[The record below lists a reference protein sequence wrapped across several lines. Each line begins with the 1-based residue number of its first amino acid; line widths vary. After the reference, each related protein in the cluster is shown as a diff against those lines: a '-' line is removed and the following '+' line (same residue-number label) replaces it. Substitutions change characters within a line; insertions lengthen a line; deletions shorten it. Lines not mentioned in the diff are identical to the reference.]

1 MQILQRCKSILSLGA
16 LFFVVPVFANQAPL
30 IDSLQDVSVSVG
42 EQVSVRI
49 VPRDADGVVPGLRVI
64 DIPAGAMFSDNG
76 DGTRTFKWLP
86 QQNQLGTY
94 KVTFEAIDAVDQNLR
109 NGRSMVITVRESSS
123 QNEPGIGNRPPEF
136 ESLVDRSVT
145 VGDTFNFRVVPFDP
159 EGLVP
164 GLRLNNLP
172 NGASFDDNR
181 DGTRQFRWT
190 PTAGQTGPHR
200 LSFVAFEEADANINT
215 TQTVT
220 LTVNAGNADPVEDNE
235 PNNGDSSLAFVD
247 LNDQFVFL
255 GQSLSLVVRATSADG
270 SVPGLALD
278 RMPVDSSFQDN
289 GDGTRTFRWMPFP
302 INLGDTFVDVIA
314 IDSKD
319 PTLRINKTIR
329 IRVERD
335 PNKPVNFSPVINGI
349 SNPVIRVGDTLN
361 QVVFPKDPDFTVPNL
376 QPLNLPSDAQFVDNG
391 DGSRDVVWTTDAND
405 LGDHTFFFRA
415 SDSEDANLFDEKSF
429 TVSVVERA
437 TFDRPGERLRVLAEQ
452 RDFLLGFAI
461 VLNSADIAD
470 NQLYLEM
477 ASEEFNMITPE
488 NSHKMGW
495 IQPQRGVYRWEDAD
509 AIANYAMEKG
519 MVLHGHPLIWYAQLP
534 GWVQSADPSQA
545 RSIMSEYISA
555 LAGRYRGRVKVWDVV
570 NEAIN
575 DEDGQLRES
584 IWFRGMG
591 EGYIR
596 EAFQMAKAADPNAI
610 LLYNDYDVSWINTK
624 SDAMYNLLKRE
635 LEAGTPI
642 NGVGF
647 QMHLRTDFTDFEGMK
662 NNLQR
667 FANLGLDIYITEFD
681 VAQDAEG
688 EEQKQAEIYRR
699 ALEICLAQSACKAM
713 QSWGYTDRYSWRA
726 GNRPLLLDSK
736 YQVKPAYTAWQS
748 TLRDYLR

>member
-1 MQILQRCKSILSLGA
+1 MQILQRFKSILSVGA
-16 LFFVVPVFANQAPL
+16 FFFAAPIFANQAPF
-30 IDSLQDVSVSVG
+30 IDPLQDVTVTVG
-42 EQVSVRI
+42 EQVSVRV
-49 VPRDADGVVPGLRVI
+49 VPTDPEGVVPGLRII

-86 QQNQLGTY
+86 QQNQIGAH
-94 KVTFEAIDAVDQNLR
+94 KVTFEAVDAIDPNLR
-109 NGRSMVITVRESSS
+109 NGRSMVISVSAVGFRE
-123 QNEPGIGNRPPEF
+123 EPETANRPPEF
-136 ESLVDRSVT
+136 ESLINRTIT
-145 VGDTFNFRVVPFDP
+145 VGGAFDFRVVPFDP

-164 GLRLNNLP
+164 GLRLDNMP
-172 NGASFDDNR
+172 AGASFEDNR
-181 DGTRQFRWT
+181 DGTRQFRWA
-190 PTAGQTGPHR
+190 PSAQQTGEHQ
-200 LSFVAFEEADANINT
+200 LSFVAFEEADASINT
-215 TQTVT
+215 TKTIT
-220 LTVNAGNADPVEDNE
+220 LTVNAGE
-235 PNNGDSSLAFVD
+235 PDRETDIETGNNSGLAFVD
-247 LNDQFVFL
+247 LTDQFVFL
-255 GQSLSLVVRATSADG
+255 GQPLNLRVKAISADG
-270 SVPGLALD
+270 TVPGLALD

-319 PTLRINKTIR
+319 PTIRINKTIR

-335 PNKPVNFSPVINGI
+335 PNNPVNFSPVINGI
-349 SNPVIRVGDTLN
+349 NNPTIRVGDTLN
-361 QVVFPKDPDFTVPNL
+361 QIVFPKDPDFTVPNL
-376 QPLNLPSDAQFVDNG
+376 QALNLPSDAQFVDNG
-391 DGSRDVVWTTDAND
+391 DGSRDVVWTTEASD
-405 LGDHTFFFRA
+405 LGDHTFHFRA

-452 RDFLLGFAI
+452 RDFLLGFAV

-470 NQLYLEM
+470 NQLYREI
-477 ASEEFNMITPE
+477 AGEEFNMITPE

-495 IQPQRGVYRWEDAD
+495 IQPQRGVFRWEDAD
-509 AIANYAMEKG
+509 DIADYAVEKG

-534 GWVQSADPSQA
+534 GWVQGADPSEA
-545 RSIMSEYISA
+545 RTIMREYISA

-575 DEDGQLRES
+575 DVDGQLRES
-584 IWFRGMG
+584 IWYRGMG
-591 EGYIR
+591 ESYIR
-596 EAFQMAKAADPNAI
+596 EAFQLAREADPTAI
-610 LLYNDYDVSWINTK
+610 LLYNDYDVSWFNTK

-642 NGVGF
+642 DGVGF
-647 QMHLRTDFTDFEGMK
+647 QMHLRTNFTDFEGMR

-699 ALEICLAQSACKAM
+699 ALEICLAQPACKAM
-713 QSWGYTDRYSWRA
+713 QSWGFTDRYSWRA
-726 GNRPLLLDSK
+726 GNKPLLLSDK